1 MTADN
6 DWHSSDQAMPPRRL
20 RIKRPLRLLAGLLAA
35 LSLAACTSRSQPMG
49 PAIGPAVSTA
59 DAILAEDGYR
69 LPLYV
74 WRPAEE
80 PRAAIIAVH
89 GFDDYVRAFDD
100 AGNQWADEG
109 IIVYGYDQRGFGAT
123 NDPGIWAGTDTLVA
137 DLATVVRLVR
147 LRHPDLP
154 LVLVGESMG
163 AAAGMVAVARDPD
176 LPVDGLVL
184 VAPAVWSNDLAPFYQ
199 RWGRSIAVNLV
210 PGLVVSGDGLDLV
223 PTDNIELLREMA
235 ADPLVLK
242 ENRLDT
248 VDGLL
253 TLMGEAYSVS
263 DQVGSPTLVLYGDNE
278 TIVPEAPIRSLVAE
292 LRTNGNPVTL
302 AFYPDGYHMLLRD
315 LKAQVPIADI
325 AAWTLDRASP
335 LPSGADRRPPF
346 WEQDP

>member
-1 MTADN
+1 
-6 DWHSSDQAMPPRRL
+6 MPAQRPAV
-20 RIKRPLRLLAGLLAA
+20 KRPFFALAALLTA

-49 PAIGPAVSTA
+49 PPTGPAVSTA
-59 DAILAEDGYR
+59 DAFYAADGYR
-69 LPLYV
+69 LPLHV
-74 WRPAEE
+74 WRPADD
-80 PRAAIIAVH
+80 PRAVIIAVH

-100 AGNQWADEG
+100 AGTQWAEDG

-123 NDPGIWAGTDTLVA
+123 TDPGIWAGTDTLVA
-137 DLATVVRLVR
+137 DLIAVVRLVR

-163 AAAGMVAVARDPD
+163 GAASMVAAVRETD

-184 VAPAVWSNDLAPFYQ
+184 VAPAVWSTDLAPLYQ
-199 RWGRSIAVNLV
+199 RWGRAIGVALL

-223 PTDNIELLREMA
+223 PTDNIEALREMA

-253 TLMGEAYSVS
+253 TLMGEAYAIA
-263 DQVGSPTLVLYGDNE
+263 DQVSLPTLVLYGDNE
-278 TIVPEAPIRSLVAE
+278 LIVPEAPIRSLVDQ
-292 LRTNGNPVTL
+292 LRASGNPVTL

-315 LKAQVPIADI
+315 LNADIPIADI
-325 AAWTLDRASP
+325 AAWTLDRTAP
-335 LPSGADRRPPF
+335 LPSGADGRPPF
-346 WEQDP
+346 WESEDVPIGATSAR